1 MASTCGDG
9 HQGEGGGG
17 DEQQGGGGEDGEGGV
32 IVHRPRRL
40 PGLLPYEEEED
51 DEEELNDVV
60 EVGAEGGSGSHP
72 QFASHKLFASF
83 LAGFRGRPPSAP
95 PWVKPPIL

>member
-1 MASTCGDG
+1 MASTSGDG

-72 QFASHKLFASF
+72 QFAFHRLSASF
-83 LAGFRGRPPSAP
+83 LAGIRSRHIPPP
-95 PWVKPPIL
+95 P